1 MARLVSER
9 SDAVMALA
17 EVFRT
22 HGFEGTTLSVI
33 TAQTKMGK
41 GSLYHFFPGGKEEMA
56 EAVLEEIGGWFED
69 KVFKPLREDRDA
81 DAAIAKMFEAVDS
94 YFRSGRRVCLVGTF
108 ALGRECERFED
119 QVRGYF
125 KTWVTDLEACLI
137 RAGHN
142 QIVAHDLSEEVV
154 GGIQGALVL
163 ARSLDQPA
171 VFSRAL
177 ARLKQRLEVQR

>member
-9 SDAVMALA
+9 SDAVVALA

-22 HGFEGTTLSVI
+22 HGFEGTSLSVI

-56 EAVLEEIGGWFED
+56 EAVLEEISGWFENR
-69 KVFKPLREDRDA
+69 VFRPLREDPDA
-81 DAAIAKMFEAVDS
+81 GAAIAKMFEEVDS
-94 YFRSGRRVCLVGTF
+94 YFHSGRRVCLVGAF
-108 ALGRECERFED
+108 ALGQECERFEG

-125 KTWVTDLEACLI
+125 KTWVADLEACLI
-137 RAGHN
+137 RAGHSEDL
-142 QIVAHDLSEEVV
+142 ASDLSEEAV

-163 ARSLDQPA
+163 ARSLNQPE
-171 VFSRAL
+171 VFGRAL
-177 ARLKQRLEVQR
+177 QRLKQRLA